1 MYKRVLIKISG
12 EALANDNGFGLNFD
26 KVDILVNEIKKA
38 VEMGVQVGLVIG
50 AGNFWRGRQAKPT
63 MDRATA
69 DYMGM
74 VATVINALAL
84 QDSLEKAGVITRV
97 QTALTIQK
105 VAEPFIL
112 RRALRHFEKGRVV
125 IFACGTGNPYFT
137 TDTGAALRAAEI
149 GAEVLLLA
157 KNVDGIYDSD
167 PKKNP
172 NAKKY
177 EEISYIE
184 FIQQG
189 LTAMDASAVT
199 LCGENNIK
207 IIAFALNEENSIVR
221 AINGEKIGTIIK

>member
-26 KVDILVNEIKKA
+26 KVDILVSEIKKA